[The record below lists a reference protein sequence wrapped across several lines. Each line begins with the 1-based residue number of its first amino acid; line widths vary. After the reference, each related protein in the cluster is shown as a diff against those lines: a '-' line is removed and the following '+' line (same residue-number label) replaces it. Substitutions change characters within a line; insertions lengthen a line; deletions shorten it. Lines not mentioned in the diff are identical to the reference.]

1 MNEHSEGVINKQPES
16 VQFGRNNLP
25 DGLTELAKLDTIH
38 VRQRLD
44 VVEGNIYQW
53 QCYVKRYVKKPY

>member
-1 MNEHSEGVINKQPES
+1 MNEHSEGVISKQPES

-44 VVEGNIYQW
+44 VVEGNNYQW
-53 QCYVKRYVKKPY
+53 QCCVKKPY